1 MEFYTAFYGSR
12 TAFHSNE
19 IVLVIWA
26 SYNKMPVYGSGKSLY
41 FAAGYVMMRGWR
53 IDPYCYL

>member
-19 IVLVIWA
+19 IVLA
-26 SYNKMPVYGSGKSLY
+26 FRTGYNKMSVCGNGKSFS
-41 FAAGYVMMRGWR
+41 FAV
-53 IDPYCYL
+53 DE